1 MHAIA
6 NHDALIEAGGLHVY
20 YGASH
25 VLRGVDMHIARG
37 ESVGLVGRNGMGKTT
52 LIRSLMGQVKS
63 SRGQVRVAGRDCTR
77 APAHAI
83 AQLGVAYVPEGRGI
97 FPNLN
102 VRENLQV
109 AARASVRGGR
119 DWTYARVL
127 ETFPRL
133 RERLGHGG
141 QQLSGGEQQMLA
153 IGRALM
159 TNPDLLI
166 LDEATEGLAPLI
178 VAEIWRIIR
187 EIRLTGMSTLIV
199 DRNYRAVLEHTDR
212 CLVMEKGLIVED
224 GNSASLARQPEQ
236 LTRYLGV

>member
-1 MHAIA
+1 MHT
-6 NHDALIEAGGLHVY
+6 LIEAGGLHVY

-25 VLRGVDMHIARG
+25 VLRGVDMHIAPG

-63 SRGQVRVAGRDCTR
+63 TRGQVRVAGRDCTR

-83 AQLGVAYVPEGRGI
+83 ARMGVAYVPEGRGI

-102 VRENLQV
+102 VRENLLV
-109 AARASVRGGR
+109 AARPSVGGER
-119 DWTYARVL
+119 AWTYTRVL
-127 ETFPRL
+127 DTFPRL

-187 EIRLTGMSTLIV
+187 EIRATGMSTLIV

-224 GNSASLARQPEQ
+224 GDSASLARQPEQ

>member
-1 MHAIA
+1 M
-6 NHDALIEAGGLHVY
+6 NTLIEAGGLHVY

-25 VLRGVDMHIARG
+25 VLRGVDMHIAPG

-52 LIRSLMGQVKS
+52 LIRSLVGQVKS
-63 SRGQVRVAGRDCTR
+63 ARGSVRVDGRDCTR
-77 APAHAI
+77 ARPHAI
-83 AQLGVAYVPEGRGI
+83 ARLGVAYVPEGRGI

-102 VRENLQV
+102 VRENLLV
-109 AARASVRGGR
+109 AARPGR
-119 DWTYARVL
+119 LGRKDWTYERVL
-127 ETFPRL
+127 DTFPRL
-133 RERLGHGG
+133 QERLGHGG

-159 TNPDLLI
+159 TNPELLI

-187 EIRLTGMSTLIV
+187 QIRAGGMSTLIV

-212 CLVMEKGLIVED
+212 CLVMEKGLIVQD
-224 GNSASLARQPEQ
+224 GDSASLARHPEQ
-236 LTRYLGV
+236 LTRHLGV